1 MSSDFCK
8 VSLDDFSN
16 IISPPS
22 QSCDISLNFKDNI
35 CLTARQQPASMQ
47 SSHTLKRLNH
57 NAEIQMFTPYVSI
70 KDAI

>member
-1 MSSDFCK
+1 
-8 VSLDDFSN
+8 
-16 IISPPS
+16 
-22 QSCDISLNFKDNI
+22 
-35 CLTARQQPASMQ
+35 MQ